1 MTKEEWKQAE
11 EALTHFFHPVELKV
25 DGYDITLILERV
37 GVYQN
42 KIMVYIGG
50 EFRGQWMAEDC
61 DERRRFLHGFELH
74 RGAHDGMVGHG
85 DAGVARDAVGQER
98 KHSILSGKQMAE
110 FERLPKRRQ
119 KELREKYPMQY
130 SCFTP
135 QWSSFRALKKHF
147 CANNQSIELVK
158 V

>member
-37 GVYQN
+37 SVYQN

-61 DERRRFLHGFELH
+61 EVRRRF
-74 RGAHDGMVGHG
+74 R
-85 DAGVARDAVGQER
+85 QEQR
-98 KHSILSGKQMAE
+98 HNILSGKERAE

-135 QWSSFRALKKHF
+135 QWSSFRALKRHF

>member
-1 MTKEEWKQAE
+1 MTKEEWKQVE
-11 EALTHFFHPVELKV
+11 EVLTHIFHPVELKL

-50 EFRGQWMAEDC
+50 EFRGKWMAEDC
-61 DERRRFLHGFELH
+61 EERRRFL
-74 RGAHDGMVGHG
+74 
-85 DAGVARDAVGQER
+85 QEQ
-98 KHSILSGKQMAE
+98 KHNILSGKQRAD
-110 FERLPKRRQ
+110 FEKLPKRRQ

-130 SCFTP
+130 SSFTP

-147 CANNQSIELVK
+147 CANNLRIELVK

>member
-1 MTKEEWKQAE
+1 MKDYILK
-11 EALTHFFHPVELKV
+11 PPIRSELYAAI
-25 DGYDITLILERV
+25 D
-37 GVYQN
+37 
-42 KIMVYIGG
+42 
-50 EFRGQWMAEDC
+50 
-61 DERRRFLHGFELH
+61 RFL
-74 RGAHDGMVGHG
+74 
-85 DAGVARDAVGQER
+85 QER